1 MADRLIIGMTGASG
15 AIYGIRLA
23 QLLRDTDIES
33 HLIMT
38 RSAEI
43 TLAHETD
50 WKVSAVRELADYW
63 YKIDDIGGATA
74 SGSYRTLGMVVAPC
88 SMRTAAELASGITSN
103 LLTRSADV
111 IIKEQRPLVLMVRET
126 PLHSLHLRNLRILSD
141 LGVIVAPPVP
151 AFYARPQ
158 SLEDMIDHTLGRV
171 LDLFDIDSGRVARWG
186 ERVGKKGHNRG
197 RDE

>member
-23 QLLRDTDIES
+23 QLLRDIDIES

-171 LDLFDIDSGRVARWG
+171 LDLFDIDSGTVARWG